1 MTQFST
7 TRIADKS
14 TATGGNAQLTLA
26 MHWLRNNTP
35 MYRLTELEVYE
46 TLQAMSA
53 ASSVWTTMPKFNSV
67 TVP

>member
-7 TRIADKS
+7 TRIVDKS
-14 TATGGNAQLTLA
+14 TATTGNAQLTAA

-35 MYRLTELEVYE
+35 MSRLSELEVYE
-46 TLQAMSA
+46 TLQAMAA
-53 ASSVWTTMPKFNSV
+53 ASSVWTTMPKFNTV